1 LVKQLHFLNPNNQA
15 PYTDLARAQ
24 WSTMVVLLL
33 MGKWII
39 CALPHQ
45 NVLQAFIQGA
55 TFWDI

>member
-1 LVKQLHFLNPNNQA
+1 
-15 PYTDLARAQ
+15 
-24 WSTMVVLLL
+24 MVVLLL

-55 TFWDI
+55 KFWDI